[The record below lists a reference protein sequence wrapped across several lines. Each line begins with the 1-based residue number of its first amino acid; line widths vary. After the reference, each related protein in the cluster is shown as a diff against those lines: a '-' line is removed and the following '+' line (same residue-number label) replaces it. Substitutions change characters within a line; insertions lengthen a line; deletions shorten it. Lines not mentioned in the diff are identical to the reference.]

1 MSYILDALRKSEEAR
16 RRQQGPD
23 LSLAEPT
30 SHPERGRS
38 SRALPLLALAL
49 LVNGAVLGIWL
60 LRADTPPQGHE
71 MVETGDR
78 PQSQTGT
85 QTGISSGTRTETGV
99 SSAPVAP
106 SAPADATRQL
116 LPAPLPTPRTEAGGA
131 GNDWRQQPVRRL
143 DDLTPA
149 SRSRFPRLAISTHIY
164 ADDPGFREVSINGR
178 RYQAGD
184 SVAGAA
190 LLEIT
195 ETGVLMGFEDQVIR
209 LDLQDEWEL

>member
-23 LSLAEPT
+23 LSLGESAP
-30 SHPERGRS
+30 HPERGRS

-60 LRADTPPQGHE
+60 LR
-71 MVETGDR
+71 
-78 PQSQTGT
+78 
-85 QTGISSGTRTETGV
+85 SGE
-99 SSAPVAP
+99 
-106 SAPADATRQL
+106 
-116 LPAPLPTPRTEAGGA
+116 PAPFTNESTPRTGA
-131 GNDWRQQPVRRL
+131 ADLETPGRPAIPHAAAPTPAVRTLAAPALDATASSHDVDWRQQPVRRV
-143 DDLTPA
+143 DDLSSQ

-164 ADDPGFREVSINGR
+164 ADESAFREVSINGR
-178 RYQAGD
+178 RYQEGD
-184 SVAGAA
+184 LVAGLA

-195 ETGVLMGFEDQVIR
+195 ESGVLLGFDGQVIR